1 MLLLELAAQA
11 VKGFSPSVRVALKAG
26 YLGLKSP
33 TDIPAPFGGL
43 VLALAYPDGRGGEA
57 AFLAPGAKA
66 GRAGLSIQGN
76 DQSLW
81 RLVRD
86 LGGSGGLHKLNPRT
100 NQYDVITQD
109 SSELAQVL
117 RASVGFPARATYEQ
131 IFTFLGA
138 HLPSRRTRQPKAAAS
153 KTGTQKKLQP
163 SAFDAFGGAS
173 NGAPEERIAQLETEL
188 ARAREAAEVQF
199 RMDGLQADIYAAESR
214 LKTYAELKD
223 KVQTARHDVANAP
236 SPQSLGLPDDILD
249 RVRRAQTD
257 KKRRDETLARLQ
269 SEREGGVDEGAL
281 SVPPLHRDRRFWG
294 LLVGGLVLLVLGGV
308 LEGNARW
315 LALLSIPATSVAA
328 LFALRFVESLQRRS
342 RELAKLEVFTLREKK
357 LQDEFQ
363 LSSSIVQTAF
373 DKTETMNA
381 DDFAAVLA
389 RREQLLPQ
397 VAALELELADFES
410 DHEIIELPVKI
421 AELKVELDETNRKLH
436 SMSGGYVRE
445 VPEIEREL
453 ARLRESV
460 APPQE
465 EFSAVATGPTET
477 FDDPM
482 PALLLLAT
490 DLFATDVPTLWGV
503 LRDRA
508 VQYFKALSDQR
519 YHGIELSP
527 DGRATAVAPGRSV
540 PAGELP
546 GRDLDL
552 MYLSVRLTV
561 VEKYSAQAKLPVII
575 EDSFATV
582 IDAAK
587 QNLLGR
593 MLKHL
598 GSLTQVLHVTG
609 VSQATPA
616 ADLLVTV

>member
-11 VKGFSPSVRVALKAG
+11 VKGFSPSVRVALKPG
-26 YLGLKSP
+26 YIGLKSP
-33 TDIPAPFGGL
+33 TEIPAPLGGL
-43 VLALAYPDGRGGEA
+43 VLSLAYPDGRGGES

-86 LGGSGGLHKLNPRT
+86 LGGAGGLHKLNPKT

-138 HLPSRRTRQPKAAAS
+138 HLPTRRPKQARAAAG

-173 NGAPEERIAQLETEL
+173 NGQPEERVAQLETEL
-188 ARAREAAEVQF
+188 ARAKEAAEVQF
-199 RMDGLQADIYAAESR
+199 RMDGIQSDIYGAETR
-214 LKTYAELKD
+214 LKSYAELKD
-223 KVQTARHDVANAP
+223 KVQAARQDVANAP
-236 SPQSLGLPDDILD
+236 SPQSLGLPDDILE

-257 KKRRDETLARLQ
+257 KKRRDDAITRLQ
-269 SEREGGVDEGAL
+269 GERESGVDEGAL
-281 SVPPLHRDRRFWG
+281 SVPALHRDRRFWW
-294 LLVGGLVLLVLGGV
+294 LLLGGLVLLVLGGV

-315 LALLSIPATSVAA
+315 LALLSIPATSLAS
-328 LFALRFVESLQRRS
+328 LFALRFIENLQRRS

-357 LQDEFQ
+357 IQDEFQ
-363 LSSSIVQTAF
+363 LSTTIVQTAF
-373 DKTETMNA
+373 DKTDTMNA

-397 VAALELELADFES
+397 VAALELELADLDS

-421 AELKVELDETNRKLH
+421 AELRVELDETNRKLQ

-453 ARLRESV
+453 ARLKESI

-482 PALLLLAT
+482 PGLLLLAT
-490 DLFATDVPTLWGV
+490 DLFTTDVPTLWGV

-519 YHGIELSP
+519 YHGIELSS

-561 VEKYSAQAKLPVII
+561 VEKYSAQHKLPVII

-587 QNLLGR
+587 QTLLGR

-609 VSQATPA
+609 VSQSTPA
-616 ADLLVTV
+616 ADLIVNV

>member
-11 VKGFSPSVRVALKAG
+11 VKGFSPSVRVALKPG
-26 YLGLKSP
+26 YIGLKSP
-33 TDIPAPFGGL
+33 TDIPAPLGGL
-43 VLALAYPDGRGGEA
+43 VLSLAYPDGRGGES
-57 AFLAPGAKA
+57 AFLAPGAKG

-76 DQSLW
+76 DQALW

-86 LGGSGGLHKLNPRT
+86 LGGAGGLHKLNPRT

-109 SSELAQVL
+109 ASELAQVL

-138 HLPSRRTRQPKAAAS
+138 HLPTRRPKQPKGAAA
-153 KTGTQKKLQP
+153 KPAQKKLQP

-199 RMDGLQADIYAAESR
+199 RMDGVQADIYAAESR
-214 LKTYAELKD
+214 LKAYSELKD
-223 KVQTARHDVANAP
+223 KVQAARQEVANAP
-236 SPQSLGLPDDILD
+236 SPQTLGLPDDILE
-249 RVRRAQTD
+249 RVKRSQSD
-257 KKRRDETLARLQ
+257 KKRRDEALARLQ
-269 SEREGGVDEGAL
+269 SEREAGVDEGAL
-281 SVPPLHRDRRFWG
+281 SVPALHRDRRFWA

-315 LALLSIPATSVAA
+315 LALLSIPAVTVAA
-328 LFALRFVESLQRRS
+328 LFALRFIESLQRRS

-363 LSSSIVQTAF
+363 LSASIVQTAF

-397 VAALELELADFES
+397 VAALELELADFDS
-410 DHEIIELPVKI
+410 DHEVVELPVKI
-421 AELKVELDETNRKLH
+421 AELKVELDETNRKLQ

-453 ARLRESV
+453 ARLRETI

-503 LRDRA
+503 LRDRS

-519 YHGIELSP
+519 YHGIDLSS

-552 MYLSVRLTV
+552 LYLSVRLTV
-561 VEKYSAQAKLPVII
+561 VEKYSAQNKLPVII
-575 EDSFATV
+575 EDSFGTV
-582 IDAAK
+582 IDVAK